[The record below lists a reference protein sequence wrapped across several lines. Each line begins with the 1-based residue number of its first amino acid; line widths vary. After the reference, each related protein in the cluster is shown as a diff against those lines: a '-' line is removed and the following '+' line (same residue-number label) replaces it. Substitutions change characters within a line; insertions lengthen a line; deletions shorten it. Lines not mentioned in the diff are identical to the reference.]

1 MKALLALRALFFV
14 VLLPGTVAVYV
25 PLRILQGTNRLYV
38 PALSVASLAAA
49 SLVLLG
55 SVVLLTCVWAFFASG
70 QGTLAPIDPPKQ
82 LVVVGLYRF
91 TRNPMYNGVLA
102 ILLGEAWL
110 FHSLAVLE
118 YAAGFLVAA
127 HLFVALYEERA
138 LSSRFGE
145 SFREYRSAVPR
156 WGFTFRPYDAGAGG
170 SV

>member
-1 MKALLALRALFFV
+1 MKAILALRALFFV

-25 PLRILQGTNRLYV
+25 PLRILHASDRLYL
-38 PALSVASLAAA
+38 PALSIASLAAA
-49 SLVLLG
+49 SLILFG

-70 QGTLAPIDPPKQ
+70 QGTLAPIDPPRR

-102 ILLGEAWL
+102 ILLGEAW
-110 FHSLAVLE
+110 FFRSLAVLE

-127 HLFVALYEERA
+127 HLFVVLYEERA

-145 SFREYRSAVPR
+145 SFRNYRSAVPR
-156 WGFTFRPYDAGAGG
+156 WGLTLRAFTASSAG
-170 SV
+170 SD